1 MPIFLRSLPTAPGL
15 WSEEGFEALHKLERF
30 RRLHHARK
38 NDIGLNMADTVRL
51 QFCAAH
57 PSILCHIKKHL
68 VPKRRKKPSQQ
79 PEDESIDDLLVTPP
93 APKEVEMEKPE
104 SAQVE
109 LASKDSDEEFDYGS
123 IEVEELNALQSDFE
137 SVSDSY
143 ESDSD
148 ESDIEFVVE
157 SEEEEEDEEEL

>member
-109 LASKDSDEEFDYGS
+109 LASKDSDEEFDFGS
-123 IEVEELNALQSDFE
+123 VDVEELKALDSDSESVFE
-137 SVSDSY
+137 SDD
-143 ESDSD
+143 ESEE
-148 ESDIEFVVE
+148 ESDIEFMV
-157 SEEEEEDEEEL
+157 EEEDASEDDEEF

>member
-1 MPIFLRSLPTAPGL
+1 
-15 WSEEGFEALHKLERF
+15 
-30 RRLHHARK
+30 
-38 NDIGLNMADTVRL
+38 MADTVRL

-93 APKEVEMEKPE
+93 APKEVEIEKPE

-109 LASKDSDEEFDYGS
+109 SKDSDEEFNFGS
-123 IEVEELNALQSDFE
+123 VDVEELKAL
-137 SVSDSY
+137 
-143 ESDSD
+143 ESDSESVFESDDESED
-148 ESDIEFVVE
+148 ESDIEFMV
-157 SEEEEEDEEEL
+157 EEEDASEDDEEF